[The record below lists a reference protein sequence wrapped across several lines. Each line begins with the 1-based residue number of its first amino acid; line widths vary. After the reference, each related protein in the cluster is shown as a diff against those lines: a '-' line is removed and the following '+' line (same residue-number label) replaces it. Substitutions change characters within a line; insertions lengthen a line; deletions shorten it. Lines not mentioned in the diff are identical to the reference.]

1 MAITRKPPI
10 DPVRWQPP
18 PVDELPPLSSP
29 PVTVV
34 PIPGHAPED
43 VVVDAAG
50 RLYTG
55 VDDGRIL
62 RLTPDGG
69 EPAVIANTG
78 GRPLGLAVAR
88 DGRLLICDSPRGLLA
103 LDPETGRFDPLVEIV
118 GGRHLQFCSNV
129 TETADGTIYFTESTS
144 AFTYAYF
151 KGAALE
157 ARGRGG
163 LFRRDPDGT
172 VTTLAD
178 GLYFTNGVTVTADG
192 SALVFAET
200 LGRRLSKFW
209 LTGPQAGT
217 ITPLVGHLPGYPDN
231 ISTGA
236 DGRIWVAMVSPPN
249 AAAEGLAPRAP
260 VLRKLLWLLPDRFAP
275 QLTPEVWAVAF
286 DPDSGAVVGGLRTTH
301 PDFGMVTGLVEAGGR
316 LWMGCIGASA
326 LAHVALDDLALH

>member
-1 MAITRKPPI
+1 VASTRKPPI
-10 DPVRWQPP
+10 APVRWQPP
-18 PVDELPPLSSP
+18 PIDELPPLP
-29 PVTVV
+29 APAITVV
-34 PIPGHAPED
+34 PVPGHAPED
-43 VVVDAAG
+43 VVVDADG

-55 VDDGRIL
+55 VDDGRII
-62 RLTPDGG
+62 RLTADGG
-69 EPAVIANTG
+69 EPTVIANTG

-88 DGRLLICDSPRGLLA
+88 DGRLLVCDSPRGLLA
-103 LDPETGRFDPLVEIV
+103 LEPDTGALEALVERV
-118 GGRHLQFCSNV
+118 SGRHLQFCSNV
-129 TETADGTIYFTESTS
+129 VETDDGRIYFTESTS
-144 AFTYAYF
+144 AFTYTHF

-163 LFRRDPDGT
+163 LFRREPDGT

-200 LGRRLSKFW
+200 LGRRLSKLW

-217 ITPLVGHLPGYPDN
+217 ITPLVVNLPGYPDN
-231 ISTGA
+231 LSTGA

-249 AAAEGLAPRAP
+249 AVAEALAPRAP

-286 DPDSGAVVGGLRTTH
+286 DPGTGSVVAGLRTTH
-301 PDFGMVTGLVEAGGR
+301 SDFGMVTGLVESGGR
-316 LWMGCIGASA
+316 LWMGSIGAPA
-326 LAHVALDDLALH
+326 LAHVALADVTL

>member
-1 MAITRKPPI
+1 MAVTRKPPI
-10 DPVRWQPP
+10 SPVRWRPP
-18 PVDELPPLSSP
+18 PVEELPALPSP
-29 PVTVV
+29 AVTVV
-34 PIPGHAPED
+34 PVPGHAPED
-43 VVVDAAG
+43 VVVDAQG
-50 RLYTG
+50 RLWTG

-62 RLTPDGG
+62 RLTPGGG
-69 EPAVIANTG
+69 EPTVVANTG

-103 LDPETGRFDPLVEIV
+103 LDPDTGALEPLVEAV
-118 GGRHLQFCSNV
+118 DGRHLQFCSNV

-144 AFTYAYF
+144 AFTYAHF

-163 LFRRDPDGT
+163 LFRRDADGT

-209 LTGPQAGT
+209 LTGPKAGT
-217 ITPLVGHLPGYPDN
+217 ITPLVSHLPGYPDN
-231 ISTGA
+231 LSTGSG
-236 DGRIWVAMVSPPN
+236 GRIWVAMVSPPN

-275 QLTPEVWAVAF
+275 QLTAEVWAVAF
-286 DPDSGAVVGGLRTTH
+286 DPDSGEVVGGLRTTH

-316 LWMGCIGASA
+316 LWMGCIGAST
-326 LAHVALDDLALH
+326 LAHVALDDVTL

>member
-1 MAITRKPPI
+1 VASTRKPPI
-10 DPVRWQPP
+10 APVRWQPP
-18 PVDELPPLSSP
+18 PLDELPPLPSP
-29 PVTVV
+29 AITVV
-34 PIPGHAPED
+34 PVPGHAPED

-55 VDDGRIL
+55 VDDGRIV
-62 RLTPDGG
+62 RVNADGG
-69 EPAVIANTG
+69 EPTVIANTG

-88 DGRLLICDSPRGLLA
+88 DGRLLVCDSPRGLMA
-103 LDPETGRFDPLVEIV
+103 LDPDTGALEPLVERV
-118 GGRHLQFCSNV
+118 DGRHLQFCSNV
-129 TETADGTIYFTESTS
+129 VETDDGTVYFSESTS
-144 AFTYAYF
+144 AFTYEHF

-163 LFRRDPDGT
+163 LFRRDVDGT

-178 GLYFTNGVTVTADG
+178 DLYFTNGVTVTADG

-217 ITPLVGHLPGYPDN
+217 ITPLVANLPGYPDN
-231 ISTGA
+231 TSTGA

-249 AAAEGLAPRAP
+249 AVAEKLAPRAP
-260 VLRKLLWLLPDRFAP
+260 VFRKLLWLLPDRFAP

-286 DPDSGAVVGGLRTTH
+286 DPDSGEVVAGLRTTH
-301 PDFGMVTGLVEAGGR
+301 PGFGLVTGLVESGGR

-326 LAHVALDDLALH
+326 LAHVALDDVTL